1 MDVKNDLI
9 ENMLKIHTREKN
21 KNISDVL
28 LMAIQ
33 EINDSEKEIEKKE
46 GVKERKR
53 ERKKGTERQRHR

>member
-1 MDVKNDLI
+1 MDVKNDRT

-33 EINDSEKEIEKKE
+33 EINDSE
-46 GVKERKR
+46 R
-53 ERKKGTERQRHR
+53 EREREGEKGRCTPDES